1 MNNKYNFDYFDDID
15 GLEDISIDDSL
26 YENLF
31 DNIEKNNKK
40 IDYKKEIQDIYKD
53 LLKYKE
59 KDNYELSMISS
70 DEKLLNDYKLIDEI
84 DEVTEEEILSDDSK
98 VIKKNNKFKILIPI
112 LLCLVIIS
120 FFTITLFKYFNNNK
134 KIMIKFDTDGGSEIA
149 NQFVKYNEKLNVPI
163 EPFKLGYIFD
173 GWYLDEELFNF
184 NLPIKDNIILK
195 AHWREDI
202 DDVTNIKFEQEQI
215 TLLKGDT
222 KKLVLIMETSNTLID
237 IIWTSSNENIVTV
250 NNEGYITAKENGT
263 ALISAK
269 TKDGTFSTNCIV
281 NVSNNI
287 INVKSMILNKDN
299 FSLNK
304 GESYQLQP
312 LITPLDASDKG
323 LTWSSSNNIVATVV
337 NGKIEAL
344 KSGTTI
350 ISATT
355 NDGNIK
361 DSLVLTVKEIKK
373 DTSIKNDNDEKINYS
388 VKIQNNNITLE
399 EGMTSNIKVN
409 VIPSND
415 KLLWT
420 SSDNS
425 IVSVEN
431 GLINAKAPGKVIITV
446 KGSSG
451 LYDTCNVIVTEKQV
465 VTNKYR
471 IIFNQLK
478 NNDTDEIKYNISV
491 TKNDS
496 MITDYIVIY
505 NNSNYEPNSLID
517 NIDINI
523 TEAQLNIAGEI
534 VSAQV
539 VYND

>member
-478 NNDTDEIKYNISV
+478 NNDIDEIKYNISV